1 MLRNKIKII
10 GYGQWRG
17 ISDASL
23 VGLSPAIEDGGIVYY
38 ERTSTIRRCR
48 LSSRRDIR
56 RRSEPRGKLAF
67 EFLLG
72 RGMPL
77 NPYLRGKM
85 IASLRKELK
94 LAPDELLFDGQ
105 V

>member
-1 MLRNKIKII
+1 MCEKHDWN
-10 GYGQWRG
+10 
-17 ISDASL
+17 
-23 VGLSPAIEDGGIVYY
+23 LSNWFEVQLYY

-48 LSSRRDIR
+48 LSSRLMSTQSKRWERIKAVHR
-56 RRSEPRGKLAF
+56 KLMGQRGQLPF

-85 IASLRKELK
+85 IAYLRKELK